1 MVKVTFSF
9 ALYQFYLKKLKS
21 GVSAANFDY
30 PYTVVLT
37 GIGVMT

>member
-1 MVKVTFSF
+1 MIKVKFLP
-9 ALYQFYLKKLKS
+9 ALHQFYLKKLNS
-21 GVSAANFDY
+21 GVGAANFDH

>member
-1 MVKVTFSF
+1 MIKVRFSF

-21 GVSAANFDY
+21 GVRAANFDH

-37 GIGVMT
+37 DMGVMT

>member
-1 MVKVTFSF
+1 MIKVKFSSV
-9 ALYQFYLKKLKS
+9 LHQFYLKKLNS
-21 GVSAANFDY
+21 GVSAANFDH